1 MDSRGR
7 STQRHNALNPEVLMS
22 DDHLQGPGPS
32 ILTPIQRINPPA
44 TPAQPQHARSSSTP
58 PGPTT
63 FLFSQNLPGTIRQK
77 KGKRTRAGNHDAS
90 EGDRDIA
97 SSIADSDISHMEEL
111 LDNPTPRGNPNTRQP
126 LQPAFGRNTD
136 IITPSNLTLTLQRMQ
151 TDMANM
157 AATMNTI
164 LTASAT
170 IRDQNTRLE
179 QRTMRMEQQIQAL
192 KRTQQTDRQQPQPG
206 LPQQRGREKTPA
218 PTSRKPTTTQAT
230 APTTTPTSAQGQQ
243 TEGGNTWATVAKKAK
258 PQKESGPPKRS
269 ERTIIIH
276 RNVDAKNEQADIFEM
291 RKTINMYLTTQKAPT
306 NFRIAGIQWNRR
318 GNLTLTTTGT
328 FTEEELSKYQ
338 TTIEEQVKKFDQEI
352 SSVSKQETWTKL
364 IVHGVDLTQF
374 PDTTVGMA
382 DLKLELETFNDGL
395 KLAAN
400 PRYLTR
406 PDKRINKEHSSCVI
420 ALKDKEKSKVYLKH
434 GVTIFGQHRKTAEYF
449 SARPTDQ
456 CSKCQGFGHHWQ
468 RCTGTQKCGICAS
481 TFHDTR
487 SHACPNCNSKS
498 PCDHLPAKCANCLG
512 PHKSNSNECETL
524 KALRNPHEDRM
535 TEEQL

>member
-7 STQRHNALNPEVLMS
+7 PFQRHTALHPEILMS
-22 DDHLQGPGPS
+22 DDHLQGPGPT

-44 TPAQPQHARSSSTP
+44 TPAQPQHIRSSSTP
-58 PGPTT
+58 PGQTT
-63 FLFSQNLPGTIRQK
+63 FLFSQNNPATVRQK
-77 KGKRTRAGNHDAS
+77 KGKRVRGGNHDAS

-111 LDNPTPRGNPNTRQP
+111 LENPTPRGNQHTRHP
-126 LQPAFGRNTD
+126 LQPAFETGSQ
-136 IITPSNLTLTLQRMQ
+136 TPSNLTLTLQRMQ

-164 LTASAT
+164 LATNAT

-179 QRTMRMEQQIQAL
+179 QRTMRMEQQIQTL
-192 KRTQQTDRQQPQPG
+192 KRNQTTERQQPQAG
-206 LPQQRGREKTPA
+206 TTQQRGREKTPA
-218 PTSRKPTTTQAT
+218 PTTRKPVTTQAT
-230 APTTTPTSAQGQQ
+230 PPTTTPNAPRNQQ
-243 TEGGNTWATVAKKAK
+243 ADEGTTWATVAKKAK

-276 RNVDAKNEQADIFEM
+276 RNADAKNEQADIFEM
-291 RKTINMYLTTQKAPT
+291 RKTINMYLTTQKAPS

-352 SSVSKQETWTKL
+352 TSVSKQETWTKL
-364 IVHGVDLTQF
+364 IVHGVDLNQF
-374 PDTTVGMA
+374 PDTDIGMA

-395 KLAAN
+395 RLAAN

-498 PCDHLPAKCANCLG
+498 PCEHLPAKCANCLG

-524 KALRNPHEDRM
+524 KALRNPHEDRTM
-535 TEEQL
+535 EEQL

>member
-1 MDSRGR
+1 
-7 STQRHNALNPEVLMS
+7 MS
-22 DDHLQGPGPS
+22 DDHLQGPGPT
-32 ILTPIQRINPPA
+32 ILTPTHRNNPPA
-44 TPAQPQHARSSSTP
+44 TPAQPQHPRSSSTP
-58 PGPTT
+58 PTQSN
-63 FLFSQNLPGTIRQK
+63 FLFSQNIPGTIRQK
-77 KGKRTRAGNHDAS
+77 KGKRVRGGNHDAT
-90 EGDRDIA
+90 EGDRSITP
-97 SSIADSDISHMEEL
+97 SIADSDISHMEEL

-126 LQPAFGRNTD
+126 LQPAFEGNTD
-136 IITPSNLTLTLQRMQ
+136 NLTFSSLTLTLQKMQ

-157 AATMNTI
+157 ASTMNTI
-164 LTASAT
+164 LTTNAT
-170 IRDQNTRLE
+170 IRDQNARLE
-179 QRTMRMEQQIQAL
+179 QRTVRMEQQIQTL
-192 KRTQQTDRQQPQPG
+192 KRNQQTERQPPQGHGGPAQQP
-206 LPQQRGREKTPA
+206 GREKTPA
-218 PTSRKPTTTQAT
+218 PTTRKPTTTQIAAPAT
-230 APTTTPTSAQGQQ
+230 APTTTPNQQ
-243 TEGGNTWATVAKKAK
+243 AEGGNTWATVAKKPK
-258 PQKESGPPKRS
+258 TLKEQGPPKKS

-276 RNVDAKNEQADIFEM
+276 RNADAKNEQADIFEM

-338 TTIEEQVKKFDQEI
+338 TTIEEQVKKFDQQI
-352 SSVSKQETWTKL
+352 TTVSKQETWTKL

-374 PDTTVGMA
+374 PDTDTGMA
-382 DLKLELETFNDGL
+382 DLKLELETYNDGL
-395 KLAAN
+395 RLATN

-420 ALKDKEKSKVYLKH
+420 ALKDKEKSKVFLKH
-434 GVTIFGQHRKTAEYF
+434 GLTIFGQHRKTAEYF

-468 RCTGTQKCGICAS
+468 RCTGIQKCGICAS

-498 PCDHLPAKCANCLG
+498 PCDHLPAKCANCAG

-524 KALRNPHEDRM
+524 KALRNPHEDRLM
-535 TEEQL
+535 EEQL

>member
-1 MDSRGR
+1 
-7 STQRHNALNPEVLMS
+7 MS

-32 ILTPIQRINPPA
+32 IHTPSHRNNPPA
-44 TPAQPQHARSSSTP
+44 TPAQLQNTRSSSTP
-58 PGPTT
+58 PGNTT
-63 FLFSQNLPGTIRQK
+63 FLFGQNLPGTIRQK
-77 KGKRTRAGNHDAS
+77 KGKRARGGNHDAS
-90 EGDRDIA
+90 EADRDIA

-111 LDNPTPRGNPNTRQP
+111 LDNPTPRGNPNTRQT
-126 LQPAFGRNTD
+126 LQAPFESNTNQ
-136 IITPSNLTLTLQRMQ
+136 TTSNLTLTLQRMQ

-157 AATMNTI
+157 AATMNTL

-170 IRDQNTRLE
+170 IREQNTRLE
-179 QRTMRMEQQIQAL
+179 QRTMRMEQQIQSL
-192 KRTQQTDRQQPQPG
+192 KRNQQTERQPPQAG
-206 LPQQRGREKTPA
+206 TPQQRGREKTPA
-218 PTSRKPTTTQAT
+218 PTIRKPTTTQT
-230 APTTTPTSAQGQQ
+230 AQPTTTTTTQQNQSA
-243 TEGGNTWATVAKKAK
+243 EGGNTWATVAKKAK
-258 PQKESGPPKRS
+258 PQKENGPPKRS

-291 RKTINMYLTTQKAPT
+291 RKTINMYLTTQKAPP

-352 SSVSKQETWTKL
+352 TTVSKQETWTKL

-374 PDTTVGMA
+374 PDTDTGMA
-382 DLKLELETFNDGL
+382 DLKLELETYNDGL
-395 KLAAN
+395 RLAAN

-420 ALKDKEKSKVYLKH
+420 ALKDKEKSRTFLKH
-434 GVTIFGQHRKTAEYF
+434 GLTIFGQHRKTAEYF

-468 RCTGTQKCGICAS
+468 RCTGIQKCGICAS

-498 PCDHLPAKCANCLG
+498 PCDHLPAKCANCAG

-524 KALRNPHEDRM
+524 KAIRNPHEDRTM
-535 TEEQL
+535 EEQL

>member
-1 MDSRGR
+1 
-7 STQRHNALNPEVLMS
+7 MS

-32 ILTPIQRINPPA
+32 ILTPINRNNPPA
-44 TPAQPQHARSSSTP
+44 TPAQQQQTRSSSTP
-58 PGPTT
+58 PTQTT
-63 FLFSQNLPGTIRQK
+63 FLFGQNNPGTIRQK
-77 KGKRTRAGNHDAS
+77 KGKRARGGNHDAS

-111 LDNPTPRGNPNTRQP
+111 LDNPTPRGNPHSRLP
-126 LQPAFGRNTD
+126 LQPAFESNTD
-136 IITPSNLTLTLQRMQ
+136 NLTTPNLALTLQRMQ

-164 LTASAT
+164 LTASAA
-170 IRDQNTRLE
+170 IREQNTRLE
-179 QRTMRMEQQIQAL
+179 QRTVRMEQQIQTL
-192 KRTQQTDRQQPQPG
+192 KRNQQTERQQPQPG
-206 LPQQRGREKTPA
+206 TSQQRGREKTPA
-218 PTSRKPTTTQAT
+218 PASRKPDTNQTPAPTPT
-230 APTTTPTSAQGQQ
+230 APATQNQQ

-258 PQKESGPPKRS
+258 TQKENGPPKRS

-276 RNVDAKNEQADIFEM
+276 RNVDEKNEQADIFEM
-291 RKTINMYLTTQKAPT
+291 RKTINMYLTTQKAPP

-328 FTEEELSKYQ
+328 FTEEELGKYQ

-352 SSVSKQETWTKL
+352 TSVSKQETWTKL

-374 PDTTVGMA
+374 PDTDVGMA

-420 ALKDKEKSKVYLKH
+420 ALKEKEKSKIYLKH

-468 RCTGTQKCGICAS
+468 RCTGIQKCGICAS

-498 PCDHLPAKCANCLG
+498 PCTHLPAKCANCTG

-524 KALRNPHEDRM
+524 RALRNPHEDRTM
-535 TEEQL
+535 EEQL